1 MGQWRDAATRG
12 CLLLRETSLAT
23 QGVRR
28 TRDGVTPIDL
38 IDGNSLAEKLKELEL
53 GIKTE
58 MVEEVSID
66 KEWFKGI

>member
-1 MGQWRDAATRG
+1 MAGRSDKGLIITTGNFTRDARLEA
-12 CLLLRETSLAT
+12 
-23 QGVRR
+23 

-53 GIKTE
+53 GVKTE

-66 KEWFKGI
+66 EEWFKGF